1 MLQLFQVGSTVTGV
15 PNKEGVSK
23 KDFHFMLEETK
34 YFQTQTQT
42 LRLRGCDCS
51 LTKLGSGGQDKNP

>member
-1 MLQLFQVGSTVTGV
+1 
-15 PNKEGVSK
+15 
-23 KDFHFMLEETK
+23 MLEETK

-51 LTKLGSGGQDKNP
+51 LTKLGSGGQDKNPWDKLHLPPGTQGNATS